1 MRESCAV
8 RLQRHFR
15 TVVCATVAFAAM
27 AVVPLACSQEPT
39 HAAFDAIARWALD
52 TRTAPGFSM
61 VVVHAGKIAYA
72 HGFGVADV
80 KALTPVTPET
90 RFAIGSV
97 SKQFA
102 AVSILL
108 LAERNQL
115 SLDDHLSAYLPAMP
129 NARRITVRE
138 LLDQTSGLHNFP
150 STDEHQWPLQGPI
163 EPGALFAIL
172 ETDRPDFAPGTRW
185 EYSNTNY
192 ATLAAIVARVSG
204 MPYGEF
210 LQRNIFEPLHMTA
223 SGSGYEAQAGTA
235 TPYQGVAPY
244 TRQHGLSL
252 DLFYGAGGVVSTASD
267 LAQWDMALMQGRLL
281 GASSMQELWT
291 AGTLATGARVPYAMG
306 FVPTI
311 LDGHR
316 EVWHN
321 GLTPGAGG
329 YCFNAIFPDDE
340 LAVIVLS
347 NGARFSGKPERI
359 VRNVLESYFPPVTS
373 QSPP

>member
-1 MRESCAV
+1 MRP
-8 RLQRHFR
+8 LRHFR
-15 TVVCATVAFAAM
+15 MVACAVLAFVAM
-27 AVVPLACSQEPT
+27 GIVPLACSQEPT
-39 HAAFDAIARWALD
+39 RATFDAIAKWALD

-61 VVVHAGKIAYA
+61 VVVHDGKIVYA
-72 HGFGVADV
+72 RGFGVADV
-80 KALTPVTPET
+80 KTRTPVTPET

-108 LAERNQL
+108 LAERGEL

-138 LLDQTSGLHNFP
+138 LLNQTSGLHNFP
-150 STDEHQWPLQGPI
+150 SSAEHHWPLHGPI
-163 EPGALFAIL
+163 EPDTLFEIL
-172 ETDRPDFAPGTRW
+172 ETDRSDFTPGTKW

-192 ATLAAIVARVSG
+192 ATLAAIVAAVSG
-204 MPYGEF
+204 VPYGDF

-235 TPYQGVAPY
+235 TPYRGVAPY
-244 TRQHGLSL
+244 ARQRDLSL

-267 LAQWDMALMQGRLL
+267 LAAWDLALMQGRLL
-281 GASSMQELWT
+281 GASSMQELWS